1 MTYNVLAVCEN
12 GEENFPLFP
21 SLNDDL
27 AVMSEPLD
35 GGFGETI
42 QVSRVVVRRKVGNS
56 YKTVTET
63 KDLSFQVWVTA
74 SRVIFYCKKFEKGG
88 GWTGWGVGGLAVA
101 IVANSVSHAIAASR
115 RKGKALV
122 GNIRYPWV
130 ESVMFSPR
138 AGYGTENNVRIAFV
152 DGTDD
157 TRPECDITFYIERHR
172 DANQLARHIVD
183 RVIAYR
189 YASGEELD
197 ADELARFE
205 ELRTSGLAAA
215 PAKGYLSSY
224 KIPTSWRVPIGM
236 TNVPESVPAFPP
248 RGAPAIA
255 AVSSTGA
262 ADNLEQPAE
271 PDGQNA
277 MGPTD
282 ATAAIPLVASTNG
295 TPMVARTAFC
305 EFCGSAELGE
315 RFCTDCG
322 EPREF
327 APA

>member
-1 MTYNVLAVCEN
+1 VTYNVLAVCEN

-21 SLNDDL
+21 TLNEDIL
-27 AVMSEPLD
+27 VMGEPLD

-63 KDLSFQVWVTA
+63 KDLSLQVWITA

-88 GWTGWGVGGLAVA
+88 GWMGWGVGGLAVA

-122 GNIRYPWV
+122 GHMRYPWV
-130 ESVMFSPR
+130 DSVMFSPR
-138 AGYGTENNVRIAFV
+138 TGYGTENNVRIAFV

-157 TRPECDITFYIERHR
+157 SRPECDITFYIERHR

-189 YASGEELD
+189 YASGEEMD

-205 ELRTSGLAAA
+205 AMRLGGLAAA

-224 KIPTSWRVPIGM
+224 KIPTSWRVPIGL
-236 TNVPESVPAFPP
+236 TTVPGAVPSFPP
-248 RGAPAIA
+248 GAPGSGVA
-255 AVSSTGA
+255 AVA
-262 ADNLEQPAE
+262 AAPENADTSVSDVPISVVMADAPE
-271 PDGQNA
+271 PP
-277 MGPTD
+277 MT
-282 ATAAIPLVASTNG
+282 ASTNN
-295 TPMVARTAFC
+295 RIAFC
-305 EFCGSAELGE
+305 ETCGSPELGDS
-315 RFCTDCG
+315 FCTDCG
-322 EPREF
+322 
-327 APA
+327 APVAVRA